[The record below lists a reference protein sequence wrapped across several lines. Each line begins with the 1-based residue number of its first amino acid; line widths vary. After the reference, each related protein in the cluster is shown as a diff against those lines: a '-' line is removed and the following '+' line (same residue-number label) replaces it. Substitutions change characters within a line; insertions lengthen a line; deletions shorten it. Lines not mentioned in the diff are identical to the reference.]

1 MFFDILY
8 FFFTFVFL
16 RICII
21 DLVLLDVFP
30 IGTTKQKKTN
40 QAANLLLH
48 KQCIYTLQRKNTC
61 ILITQNTYSRYFLV
75 EGLIV
80 KIQKRRTKSMIHILD
95 IVIQTL
101 CEASLPKLVM
111 KLYKSATIIISTNDT
126 LSWIF
131 IVLAH

>member
-1 MFFDILY
+1 
-8 FFFTFVFL
+8 
-16 RICII
+16 
-21 DLVLLDVFP
+21 
-30 IGTTKQKKTN
+30 
-40 QAANLLLH
+40 
-48 KQCIYTLQRKNTC
+48 
-61 ILITQNTYSRYFLV
+61 
-75 EGLIV
+75 
-80 KIQKRRTKSMIHILD
+80 MIHILD